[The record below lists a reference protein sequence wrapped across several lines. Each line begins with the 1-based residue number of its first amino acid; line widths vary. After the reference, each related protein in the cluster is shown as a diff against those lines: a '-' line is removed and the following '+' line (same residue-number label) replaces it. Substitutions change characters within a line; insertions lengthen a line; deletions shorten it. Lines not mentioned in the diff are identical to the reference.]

1 MIPNPHAV
9 KLAKAYAEV
18 NEVLSVMAECS
29 ETRRL
34 YAHLQQAQ
42 HYLGTSL
49 GLMLDPGP
57 SANFDTAK
65 VAA

>member
-1 MIPNPHAV
+1 MNPNPHAA
-9 KLAKAYAEV
+9 KLAKAYTEI
-18 NEVLSVMAECS
+18 NEVLSIMDERS

-42 HYLGTSL
+42 RYIGSSL

-57 SANFDTAK
+57 STSFDTAK
-65 VAA
+65 AA